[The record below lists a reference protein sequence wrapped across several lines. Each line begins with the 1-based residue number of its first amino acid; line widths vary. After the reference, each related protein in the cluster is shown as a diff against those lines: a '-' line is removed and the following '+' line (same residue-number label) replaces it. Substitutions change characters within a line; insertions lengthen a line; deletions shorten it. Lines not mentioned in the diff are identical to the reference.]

1 MHSNS
6 FSCNWSN
13 EKSNDGQLSKNFP
26 TKQDKQKLWIIV
38 LCRKIKKNNKKKWIK
53 GKSKYI

>member
-38 LCRKIKKNNKKKWIK
+38 LCQKIKKNNKKNE
-53 GKSKYI
+53 

>member
-13 EKSNDGQLSKNFP
+13 IKSNDGQLSKNLS

-38 LCRKIKKNNKKKWIK
+38 CVQKQLKEIKI
-53 GKSKYI
+53 YIIYAFQV